1 MVETALSMVVMS
13 VREFP
18 SKDAESRYERAEQT
32 TITDVRTIDGDTF
45 DVGED
50 TTVYEVD
57 LVNESGEERENI
69 VIIPRILFENTK
81 DVQYRHS
88 EGVVGK
94 YSIALALEDDEAKEA
109 LLDGIEDR
117 RDSIRE
123 DIRDLEKTDS
133 RLLHTS
139 ADLNGL

>member
-1 MVETALSMVVMS
+1 MIAMS
-13 VREFP
+13 VRQFP
-18 SKDAESRYERAEQT
+18 SEDADSRFERAEQT

-81 DVQYRHS
+81 DVQHRHS
-88 EGVVGK
+88 EGIVGK
-94 YSIALALEDDEAKEA
+94 YSFALALENEEAKEA
-109 LLDGIEDR
+109 LLDGIRDR

-123 DIRDLEKTDS
+123 EIRGLEETDS
-133 RLLHTS
+133 RLLHAS
-139 ADLNGL
+139 ANLNGL

>member
-1 MVETALSMVVMS
+1 MIAMS

-18 SKDAESRYERAEQT
+18 SEDAESRYERAEQT
-32 TITDVRTIDGDTF
+32 TITDVRTIDGDAF

-57 LVNESGEERENI
+57 LVNESGETRENV

-94 YSIALALEDDEAKEA
+94 YSIALALESDEAKEA

-117 RDSIRE
+117 RDSIHE
-123 DIRDLEKTDS
+123 DVRSLNETDS

-139 ADLNGL
+139 ANLNGL

>member
-69 VIIPRILFENTK
+69 VIIPRP
-81 DVQYRHS
+81 S
-88 EGVVGK
+88 
-94 YSIALALEDDEAKEA
+94 
-109 LLDGIEDR
+109 
-117 RDSIRE
+117 
-123 DIRDLEKTDS
+123 
-133 RLLHTS
+133 
-139 ADLNGL
+139 